1 MKQHIPNTITLLNL
15 FCGCCAIV
23 AILHGQVLLS
33 LLLLM
38 IGILADYLDGAVAR
52 MLNVHSELGKEMDS
66 LADMVTFGLLPGTM
80 LYYMLTVDQ
89 AATELIWRSTPVF
102 ILTLFSALRLAKFNL
117 DTRQTD
123 HFLGLPTPS
132 STIFVA
138 GLLAIYHYDS
148 FGLAAF
154 ISSPWVLFTVAVG
167 LSFLLVSEVPMF
179 SLKFKHFR
187 WSGNEIKFIFAAIA
201 VALLVL
207 LGVAGPPSVILL
219 YVLFNLGRYL
229 AGAKPI

>member
-23 AILHGQVLLS
+23 AIIYGQVLLS
-33 LLLLM
+33 LLLLV

-52 MLNVHSELGKEMDS
+52 LLNVHSELGKEMDS

-89 AATELIWRSTPVF
+89 AATELIWQYTPVF
-102 ILTLFSALRLAKFNL
+102 IVTLFSALRLAKFNL